1 MKAGRYLEESRPM
14 RAADEEFVM
23 TARAERSSAS
33 ILTDLWQH
41 TEHLLQQEVALL
53 RADIDR
59 RTDQARRDVVEL
71 SLAGGI
77 AYAGALAL
85 VACVVLGLSK
95 RLEPWLAALLVGV
108 AALVLGYAM
117 LRHSTHKLAERDLV
131 PRTSLQSLETTG
143 HEIKE
148 ALR

>member
-1 MKAGRYLEESRPM
+1 MNPGGYSHESRPM
-14 RAADEEFVM
+14 RADEDFMV
-23 TARAERSSAS
+23 TTRGERSSAS
-33 ILTDLWQH
+33 ILTDLWQN

-59 RTDQARRDVVEL
+59 RTEQARRDVVEL
-71 SLAGGI
+71 SLAGGV

-95 RLEPWLAALLVGV
+95 RLEPWFAALLVGV

-117 LRHSTHKLAERDLV
+117 FKHSTHKLAGRDLV
-131 PRTSLQSLETTG
+131 PRSSMRSLETTT

>member
-1 MKAGRYLEESRPM
+1 MKAGGYQESRPM
-14 RAADEEFVM
+14 RAADEDFVM
-23 TARAERSSAS
+23 TRAERSSSS
-33 ILTDLWQH
+33 ILSDLWQH

-59 RTDQARRDVVEL
+59 RTDQARRDLVEL
-71 SLAGGI
+71 SLAGGV

-95 RLEPWLAALLVGV
+95 RLEPWLAALLVGA

-131 PRTSLQSLETTG
+131 PRKSLQSLETTT